1 MLLDGEKSGGY
12 NQQKNGKVY
21 PEAFFGV
28 HICRIMTDFINLMAH
43 GPRKIAITGHFGC
56 GKTEF
61 AVSLAFALAKM
72 GVPRLALADLDVENP
87 YFRSRERMTELESA
101 GVSVYSDPFRGRNAS
116 ELQTLDPAIRAPLEN
131 PRCRVILDAGG
142 DFTGAMI
149 LNQFSKFLKEDTQL
163 LFVLNQNRPGTDTLD
178 KALFQLRSIE
188 ATTGL
193 PVTGIVSNSHF
204 IRYTTAE
211 DVLSGWDF
219 ALELSK
225 ETGIPALCACCM
237 ESLVPEV
244 SGKGFDV
251 FPIGMHMRESYLD
264 KQV

>member
-1 MLLDGEKSGGY
+1 
-12 NQQKNGKVY
+12 
-21 PEAFFGV
+21 
-28 HICRIMTDFINLMAH
+28 MAY
-43 GPRKIAITGHFGC
+43 GPRKIAVTGHFGC

-61 AVSLAFALAKM
+61 AVSLAFALSKL
-72 GVPRLALADLDVENP
+72 GIKNLALADLDVENP
-87 YFRSRERMTELESA
+87 YFRSRERMDELEKL
-101 GVSVYSDPFRGRNAS
+101 GVRVYSDPFHGKNGS
-116 ELQTLDPAIRAPLEN
+116 ELQTLDPAIRAPLED
-131 PRCRVILDAGG
+131 PESRVILDAGG

-149 LNQFSKFLKEDTQL
+149 LNQYSKFLKEDTQL

-188 ATTGL
+188 KTTSL
-193 PVTGIVSNSHF
+193 HVTGIVSNSHF

-211 DVLSGWDF
+211 DVLEGWDF
-219 ALELSK
+219 ALQLSR

-244 SGKGFDV
+244 SERGFDV